1 MSENNPT
8 TPGGSVPPKPPEAAK
23 VQPKKETVRISLP
36 PKPTSSPT
44 IKLPTMPAGGPAAPA
59 APGAAPAPAAAAPAG
74 GAPPAPRPPTAGAPG
89 LSVAGA
95 APAAA
100 PAAPAGRP
108 ATNTGAPAGRPP
120 GAPTPAPR
128 PAASG
133 GARKI
138 SGLDMGLGIAAAVVG
153 VGAVVSLVLLMGL
166 K

>member
-1 MSENNPT
+1 MSENNPI
-8 TPGGSVPPKPPEAAK
+8 TPGESVPPKPPEAAK

-59 APGAAPAPAAAAPAG
+59 APGAAAA
-74 GAPPAPRPPTAGAPG
+74 APPAPRPPTAGAPT

-100 PAAPAGRP
+100 AAAPAGRP
-108 ATNTGAPAGRPP
+108 ATNTGAPAARPP
-120 GAPTPAPR
+120 GTPAPAPR
-128 PAASG
+128 PVASG

-153 VGAVVSLVLLMGL
+153 VGAVVSLLLLMGL

>member
-1 MSENNPT
+1 MSENNPI

-59 APGAAPAPAAAAPAG
+59 APGAAPAAAAPAG

>member
-1 MSENNPT
+1 MSENNPI

-59 APGAAPAPAAAAPAG
+59 APAG
-74 GAPPAPRPPTAGAPG
+74 GTPPAPRPPTAGAPG

-100 PAAPAGRP
+100 AAAPAGRP
-108 ATNTGAPAGRPP
+108 ATNTGAPSARPP
-120 GAPTPAPR
+120 GAPAPGPR

-153 VGAVVSLVLLMGL
+153 IGAIVSLLLLMGL

>member
-1 MSENNPT
+1 MSENNPI

-44 IKLPTMPAGGPAAPA
+44 IKLPTMPAGGPAAPGAA
-59 APGAAPAPAAAAPAG
+59 APAAPAG
-74 GAPPAPRPPTAGAPG
+74 GTPPAPRPPTAGAPG

-100 PAAPAGRP
+100 AAAPAGRP
-108 ATNTGAPAGRPP
+108 ATNTGAPSARPP
-120 GAPTPAPR
+120 GAPAPGPR

-153 VGAVVSLVLLMGL
+153 IGAIVSLLLLMGL